1 MALRKLMEEAER
13 LLRSAGVDEPR
24 LELSRDPRYGEVSS
38 LAAFDLAK
46 KHKRSPNEVASE
58 IVDRMRSKEMEL
70 IKDVE
75 AVRGYINFKPD
86 WIRYSE
92 EILREILEKGESC
105 LLYTSPSPRDRG

>member
-13 LLRSAGVDEPR
+13 LLRSAGVEEPR
-24 LELSRDPRYGEVSS
+24 IELSRDPRYGEVSS
-38 LAAFDLAK
+38 LAAFELAK
-46 KHKRSPNEVASE
+46 KLKKPPNEVAAE
-58 IVDRMRSKEMEL
+58 IVDGMRSEEMEL

-92 EILREILEKGESC
+92 EILREILERV
-105 LLYTSPSPRDRG
+105 RDMGRARLGPVRGS